1 MKYVLVTGAYG
12 GMGKATVDAL
22 ANAGF
27 FVFALDKKVGGR
39 KENVLPIEAD
49 LTDGESVARALETVR
64 AVTDELYAIAHFA
77 GIYVLNSLLE
87 IPEETFCKAF
97 DVNVFGVF
105 RVNKAFAPL
114 LKKGSR
120 ILMTTSELAPLDPL
134 PFTGVYA
141 VTKSALDKYAYSLR
155 MEMQL
160 LGVSVSVLR
169 AGAVAT
175 DMLGVSTSAL
185 DRFCANTQLYPVNAK
200 RFKGVV
206 DRVEARKVP
215 PERVAKKVLKALQCK
230 RPKYVYT
237 LNRNPLLLLL
247 NALPARLQTWII
259 GKILK

>member
-1 MKYVLVTGAYG
+1 
-12 GMGKATVDAL
+12 
-22 ANAGF
+22 
-27 FVFALDKKVGGR
+27 
-39 KENVLPIEAD
+39 
-49 LTDGESVARALETVR
+49 
-64 AVTDELYAIAHFA
+64 
-77 GIYVLNSLLE
+77 
-87 IPEETFCKAF
+87 
-97 DVNVFGVF
+97 
-105 RVNKAFAPL
+105 
-114 LKKGSR
+114 
-120 ILMTTSELAPLDPL
+120 
-134 PFTGVYA
+134 VYA